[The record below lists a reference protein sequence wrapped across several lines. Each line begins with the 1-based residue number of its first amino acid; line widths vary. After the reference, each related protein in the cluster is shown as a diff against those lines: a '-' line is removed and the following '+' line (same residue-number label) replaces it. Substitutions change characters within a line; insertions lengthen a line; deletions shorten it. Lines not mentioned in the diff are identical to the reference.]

1 MKEQL
6 KYLSLQALYLII
18 AFALMVT
25 PFFIAKWNMPIHYVF
40 SFLSFT
46 VLLLNVLF
54 SKRKILP
61 IIIFVV
67 GVFFIVAYLNQAK
80 RNKAESDMRMEEL
93 YRSMQ
98 R

>member
-6 KYLSLQALYLII
+6 KYFSVQALYLIL
-18 AFALMVT
+18 AFVLMIT
-25 PFFIAKWNMPIHYVF
+25 PFFVAKWNMPTHYVF

-46 VLLLNVLF
+46 VLLLNVFF
-54 SKRKILP
+54 SKRKVLP
-61 IIIFVV
+61 IIILVV